1 MGWLWGF
8 WVKGL
13 LLGEVAGGQLDRS
26 HIWEAGPT
34 LLYVSDR
41 LSQAPTTIP
50 HKVGNSRGRGAARTG
65 CAVEIYGV
73 TGGKEIVEFADASG
87 DFLLEVYGI
96 EVADGN
102 AADVDAGG
110 LVMLVEGWPVDVPVR
125 FIVFGL
131 EVEDGGDVGG
141 FEGVN
146 VFWGFGKGADVEIF
160 EDLGVVHAV
169 SSVRGL
175 GSMVV

>member
-1 MGWLWGF
+1 M
-8 WVKGL
+8 
-13 LLGEVAGGQLDRS
+13 GGQLDRS

-50 HKVGNSRGRGAARTG
+50 CKVGNSRGRGAARTG
-65 CAVEIYGV
+65 GAVEVYGV
-73 TGGKEIVEFADASG
+73 AGVKEIVEFADARVE
-87 DFLLEVYGI
+87 FLLEVYGI
-96 EVADGN
+96 EVADGFSLN
-102 AADVDAGG
+102 LNSLG
-110 LVMLVEGWPVDVPVR
+110 LVMIAEGLPVDLPVR

-146 VFWGFGKGADVEIF
+146 VFWGSGEGADVEIF
-160 EDLGVVHAV
+160 EDLGVVHAISLV
-169 SSVRGL
+169 CGL